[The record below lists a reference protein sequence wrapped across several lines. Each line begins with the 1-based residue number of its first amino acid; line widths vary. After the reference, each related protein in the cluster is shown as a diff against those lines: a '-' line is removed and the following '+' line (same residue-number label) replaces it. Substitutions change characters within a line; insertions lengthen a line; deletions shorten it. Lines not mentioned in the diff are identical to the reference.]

1 MVYTPMPS
9 HQTKQEDVHQ
19 DRRWPVQNTRR
30 RRFGVQRFFC
40 RLCFVARSAMPH
52 QSGCGYQRRYVAL
65 LQKTRHSNSFPQIPN
80 MTLGTKVD
88 AATGAA
94 SAKVDET
101 TNAAKA
107 EIHKEIVMDSEQPI
121 GTRVRAA
128 GDYIADK
135 WNEMT
140 ASGEKELNKEELKH

>member
-1 MVYTPMPS
+1 MTIG
-9 HQTKQEDVHQ
+9 TKVDAATTAAGAKADEASNAAKAEVHKSIAK
-19 DRRWPVQNTRR
+19 DSD
-30 RRFGVQRFFC
+30 
-40 RLCFVARSAMPH
+40 AS
-52 QSGCGYQRRYVAL
+52 
-65 LQKTRHSNSFPQIPN
+65 
-80 MTLGTKVD
+80 LGTRARAAGDYIADNYQTHVQYDIGSAQQEAPGWKEAGDYTAKVD